1 MCRQATDETFFEK
14 GQCSFL
20 QASGIRS
27 CGLRPFSVASALT
40 ISQLP
45 FFEACSTLHSYFS
58 LCARR
63 SPIRD
68 RKRLRPQHVTGSD
81 LPAWSNLPFEGKFPP
96 KNPSKLSKRWGAS
109 QFFDAPVKLGMS
121 SISAIEQALWDIKGK
136 LLGVPVY
143 ELLGG
148 QVRDKVRMLY
158 PSRWR
163 LYAFCLRDVSRSD
176 R

>member
-96 KNPSKLSKRWGAS
+96 KNPSKRSKRWGAS

-121 SISAIEQALWDIKGK
+121 GISAIEQALWDMQQTD
-136 LLGVPVY
+136 LRTRRTPA
-143 ELLGG
+143 
-148 QVRDKVRMLY
+148 
-158 PSRWR
+158 R
-163 LYAFCLRDVSRSD
+163 LAFADHLD
-176 R
+176 RLIAGDCAPTCPE